1 MKKIK
6 IIAIC
11 MLFIG
16 SLTQQAH
23 AWLFDGVKNTFV
35 SSPFVCGAVVGG
47 TVGSA
52 IVHAKEWKSVT
63 ADSVEP
69 CPNSVD
75 SENDSELVL
84 GQLWTDYSKPI
95 SPLPRKHYHPG
106 DSMLTRYF
114 SFQCPEKKKCE
125 KKNES
130 TLSFWTKDKNGN
142 SIQITGRMM
151 DGVLEPSKISQKFP
165 LSKAEKYAII
175 GGCAAL
181 GAGSFYLIAK
191 AASLFANNS
200 ISS

>member
-6 IIAIC
+6 IMALC
-11 MLFIG
+11 MM
-16 SLTQQAH
+16 
-23 AWLFDGVKNTFV
+23 FV
-35 SSPFVCGAVVGG
+35 SSITQQTRAGLFDSFRQAMMSSPVVGAVVG
-47 TVGSA
+47 VAIGSG

-63 ADSVEP
+63 ADSVES

-75 SENDSELVL
+75 FENDSELVL
-84 GQLWTDYSKPI
+84 GQLWSDYAKPI

-106 DSMLTRYF
+106 DNPLTRYF

-142 SIQITGRMM
+142 PIQIIGKMM
-151 DGVLEPSKISQKFP
+151 NDSLEPSKISQKFP
-165 LSKAEKYAII
+165 LSKVEKYAII
-175 GGCAAL
+175 SGCAAL

-191 AASLFANNS
+191 TASWFTKN
-200 ISS
+200 